1 MFWGRK
7 YFSQCRRFGQI
18 KLDSSLIDDPP
29 VTLFLNRPTWH
40 NQNQTGLEIPNSK
53 SQISSKFQFQMI
65 KTLFLLIGILVIGN
79 YLLFDTCNVV
89 LLKRSQPFIAILPT
103 ISHVRNQ
110 CRRPKNILH
119 LKLRWA

>member
-53 SQISSKFQFQMI
+53 SQIPNKFQISISNDQNAFSFNWNFGHW
-65 KTLFLLIGILVIGN
+65 KLFVI
-79 YLLFDTCNVV
+79 
-89 LLKRSQPFIAILPT
+89 
-103 ISHVRNQ
+103 
-110 CRRPKNILH
+110 
-119 LKLRWA
+119 